1 MCIAHR
7 LINIKA
13 TINEALIAA
22 HRAPDSVRILAVTK
36 GRNLE
41 DIQQAYQAGLIDFGE
56 SYVQEATQKIDAC
69 RHLPVRWHFIG
80 PLQSNKA
87 KKIAQNF
94 SWVHSV
100 CSKKV
105 ANLLNDARHES
116 LPRLQICIQINV
128 DDNKQSGIRP
138 DEVIPLAQHIMTL
151 PRLQLR
157 GLMMIPKQMT
167 QLNEQN
173 LVYKE
178 LNEIFSMINQSLHGQ
193 LDTCSMGMSE
203 DYLAAIRAG
212 STMVRLGR
220 IIFEKKLTTE
230 ST

>member
-1 MCIAHR
+1 
-7 LINIKA
+7 
-13 TINEALIAA
+13 
-22 HRAPDSVRILAVTK
+22 
-36 GRNLE
+36 
-41 DIQQAYQAGLIDFGE
+41 
-56 SYVQEATQKIDAC
+56 
-69 RHLPVRWHFIG
+69 
-80 PLQSNKA
+80 
-87 KKIAQNF
+87 
-94 SWVHSV
+94 
-100 CSKKV
+100 
-105 ANLLNDARHES
+105 
-116 LPRLQICIQINV
+116 
-128 DDNKQSGIRP
+128 
-138 DEVIPLAQHIMTL
+138 
-151 PRLQLR
+151 
-157 GLMMIPKQMT
+157 MMIPKQMT